1 MIEEAKMYFKSVDAK
16 PHKNKN
22 VFPVICLILLLFYAL
37 AILIPFYIMFITALK
52 TTKESM
58 NPQFTWWPQQGFSL
72 EGFRRVLVDDMAGG
86 GGKGSTILRGF
97 GNTMLIIIPRV
108 AVWVFVSALAAF
120 AYAKMRFKSK
130 KVLYGILLST
140 MFVPGTVLMIPSFI
154 MWDSL
159 YFTDT
164 FVPLILPACF
174 GGPACVF
181 FLRQFFTGIPDEL
194 LEAGRIDGMGEFRLF
209 LNIMLPLS
217 MPAVIAQIVL
227 GFVNGYNEY
236 LGPLMYLQSPER
248 YTLQLALRYYTSTYA
263 NDYQAIMP
271 GAFVA
276 LVPTIL
282 LYVAAQKFFI
292 EGIAMSGLK
301 G

>member
-1 MIEEAKMYFKSVDAK
+1 MTKVEKLNSKSSNAKSHKKSKALSVGC
-16 PHKNKN
+16 
-22 VFPVICLILLLFYAL
+22 FILLLLYAL
-37 AILIPFYIMFITALK
+37 VILIPFYIMLITAFK

-72 EGFRRVLVDDMAGG
+72 EGFRRVLVDDMSGG

-97 GNTMLIIIPRV
+97 GNTMLIVIPRV
-108 AVWVFVSALAAF
+108 AVWVFTSALAAY
-120 AYAKMRFKSK
+120 AYAKLRFKAK
-130 KVLYGILLST
+130 KALYGVLLST
-140 MFVPGTVLMIPSFI
+140 MFVPATVLMIPSFI
-154 MWDSL
+154 MWDNL
-159 YFTDT
+159 YLTDT

-194 LEAGRIDGMGEFRLF
+194 LEAGKIDGMGEFRLF
-209 LNIMLPLS
+209 LYIMLPLS
-217 MPAVIAQIVL
+217 VPAVIAQLVL

-263 NDYQAIMP
+263 NDYQAIMS

-276 LVPTIL
+276 LVPTIV
-282 LYVAAQKFFI
+282 LYVAAQKFFV
-292 EGIAMSGLK
+292 EGIATSGLK

>member
-1 MIEEAKMYFKSVDAK
+1 MTKVEKLNSKSSNAKSHKKSKALSVGC
-16 PHKNKN
+16 
-22 VFPVICLILLLFYAL
+22 FILLLLYAL
-37 AILIPFYIMFITALK
+37 VILIPFYIMLITAFK

-72 EGFRRVLVDDMAGG
+72 EGFRRVLVDDMSGG

-97 GNTMLIIIPRV
+97 GNTMLIVIPRV
-108 AVWVFVSALAAF
+108 AVWVFTSALAAY
-120 AYAKMRFKSK
+120 AYAKLRFKAK
-130 KVLYGILLST
+130 KALYGVLLST

-154 MWDSL
+154 MWDNL
-159 YFTDT
+159 YLTDT

-194 LEAGRIDGMGEFRLF
+194 LEAGKIDGMGEFRLF
-209 LNIMLPLS
+209 LYIMLPLS
-217 MPAVIAQIVL
+217 VPAVIAQLVL

-263 NDYQAIMP
+263 NDYQAIMS

-276 LVPTIL
+276 LVPTIV
-282 LYVAAQKFFI
+282 LYVAAQKFFV
-292 EGIAMSGLK
+292 EGIATSGLK

>member
-1 MIEEAKMYFKSVDAK
+1 MIEEAKMNFKSVDAK

-263 NDYQAIMP
+263 NDYQTIMA

-282 LYVAAQKFFI
+282 LYVVAQKFFI

>member
-1 MIEEAKMYFKSVDAK
+1 MIEEAKMNFKSGNVK
-16 PHKNKN
+16 PHKKRN
-22 VFPVICLILLLFYAL
+22 VFPVICFILLLFYAL
-37 AILIPFYIMFITALK
+37 AILIPFYIMLITALK

-108 AVWVFVSALAAF
+108 AVWVFMSALAAF
-120 AYAKMRFKSK
+120 AYAKMRFKAK

-154 MWDSL
+154 MWDNL
-159 YFTDT
+159 YLTDT
-164 FVPLILPACF
+164 FVPPACF

-194 LEAGRIDGMGEFRLF
+194 LEAGKIDGMGEFRLF

-236 LGPLMYLQSPER
+236 LAPLMYLQSPER

-263 NDYQAIMP
+263 NDYQAIMS

-282 LYVAAQKFFI
+282 LYIAAQKFFI

>member
-1 MIEEAKMYFKSVDAK
+1 MIEEAKMNFKSGNVK
-16 PHKNKN
+16 PHKKRN
-22 VFPVICLILLLFYAL
+22 VFPVICFILLLFYAL
-37 AILIPFYIMFITALK
+37 AILIPFYIMLITALK

-108 AVWVFVSALAAF
+108 AVWVFMSALAAF
-120 AYAKMRFKSK
+120 AYAKMRFKAK

-154 MWDSL
+154 MWDNL
-159 YFTDT
+159 YLTDT
-164 FVPLILPACF
+164 FVPLILPAFF
-174 GGPACVF
+174 GGPSCVF

-194 LEAGRIDGMGEFRLF
+194 LEAGKIDGMGEFRLF

-236 LGPLMYLQSPER
+236 LAPLMYLQSPER

-263 NDYQAIMP
+263 NDYQAIMS

-282 LYVAAQKFFI
+282 LYIAAQKFFI

>member
-1 MIEEAKMYFKSVDAK
+1 MIEEAKMNFKSVGAK
-16 PHKNKN
+16 PHKNKY

-120 AYAKMRFKSK
+120 AYAKMRFKTK

-263 NDYQAIMP
+263 NDYQAIMA

-282 LYVAAQKFFI
+282 LYVVAQKFFI

>member
-1 MIEEAKMYFKSVDAK
+1 MIEEAKMNFKSGNVK
-16 PHKNKN
+16 PHKKRN
-22 VFPVICLILLLFYAL
+22 VFPVICFILLLFYAL
-37 AILIPFYIMFITALK
+37 AILIPFYIMLITALK

-108 AVWVFVSALAAF
+108 AVWVFMSALAAF
-120 AYAKMRFKSK
+120 AYAKMRFKAK

-154 MWDSL
+154 MWDNL
-159 YFTDT
+159 YLTDT

-194 LEAGRIDGMGEFRLF
+194 LEAGKIDGMGEFRLF

-236 LGPLMYLQSPER
+236 LAPLMYLQSPER

-263 NDYQAIMP
+263 NDYQAIMS

-282 LYVAAQKFFI
+282 LYIAAQKFFI